1 MPLGAC
7 AEDWAPG
14 PTVSVSS
21 VMGESDPSDVGE
33 VLRDG
38 VEEMHRE
45 GSERERHV
53 MHHAAVQRSEMQHLW

>member
-1 MPLGAC
+1 
-7 AEDWAPG
+7 
-14 PTVSVSS
+14 
-21 VMGESDPSDVGE
+21 MGESDPSDVGE

-45 GSERERHV
+45 WSERETHV